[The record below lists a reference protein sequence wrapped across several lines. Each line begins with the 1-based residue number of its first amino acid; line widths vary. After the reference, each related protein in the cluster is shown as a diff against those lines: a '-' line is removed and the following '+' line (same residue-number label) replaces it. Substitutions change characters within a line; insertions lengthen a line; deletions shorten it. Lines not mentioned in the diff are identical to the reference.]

1 MVGRW
6 GGSTGIRVLAAVVRG
21 AGWLTAGGAVAAV
34 PPYKDPSQPVPVRVA
49 DLLGRMSLDEKLG
62 QMTQAERLAVSG
74 TDITA
79 NQLGSLLSG
88 GGSAPSPNT
97 PSAWADMYDKLQRN
111 PLATPLRIPRIYG
124 GDALHRHKQHFRAT
138 P

>member
-6 GGSTGIRVLAAVVRG
+6 GGSTGIRVLAAVVLG
-21 AGWLTAGGAVAAV
+21 AGLLTAGRAVAAV

-79 NQLGSLLSG
+79 HPLG
-88 GGSAPSPNT
+88 APPSRRGVATQPHT
-97 PSAWADMYDKLQRN
+97 PERS
-111 PLATPLRIPRIYG
+111 
-124 GDALHRHKQHFRAT
+124 
-138 P
+138 

>member
-21 AGWLTAGGAVAAV
+21 AGLLPAGRAVAAV

-79 NQLGSLLSG
+79 NRLGPLLVRRRSATSPHTPRALG
-88 GGSAPSPNT
+88 G
-97 PSAWADMYDKLQRN
+97 MV
-111 PLATPLRIPRIYG
+111 
-124 GDALHRHKQHFRAT
+124 RHL